1 MLRVIGAL
9 LVLLCLS
16 SVVAA
21 EGSWSSGS
29 TEAEADGVWSKS
41 KAEAEVAGDAP
52 DLTDA
57 EWFVRDVMLSIFYHE
72 LGHALIDVM
81 QLPVLGLEEDAADV
95 LSVVMI
101 DRLWDAESAEAKVAA
116 AATFWA
122 TSALASAEA
131 GDEPAFWGVH
141 SPDERRYFT
150 YLCLYYGGAPDER
163 EAMAIEFGLPEDRAV
178 SCAEEFDLAASSWG
192 VYLDEIYAAG
202 AGKTL
207 VWTGPDPATDPFA
220 AVLKEEV
227 EYLNTLLSLPR
238 EEGTDIVTCPGH
250 GLRWDL
256 KTGQLVLPAR
266 VREAAPWAQSTT
278 RVRPESETSIEDLRW
293 AI

>member
-101 DRLWDAESAEAKVAA
+101 DRLWDAEASEAKVAA

-192 VYLDEIYAAG
+192 VYLDELEAAG
-202 AGKTL
+202 PGDSL
-207 VWTGPDPATDPFA
+207 VWQGDGAPADYVA
-220 AVLKEEV
+220 AAIREEV
-227 EYLNTLLSLPR
+227 DYLNSVWTLPEPVAVQVAPCDEANAFYDPEAKMITMCSEMAEYAL
-238 EEGTDIVTCPGH
+238 T
-250 GLRWDL
+250 
-256 KTGQLVLPAR
+256 
-266 VREAAPWAQSTT
+266 AAP
-278 RVRPESETSIEDLRW
+278 
-293 AI
+293 